1 MPPNPSEDIRGS
13 QDRGAMSQD
22 EDMIEGKLVERDE
35 DERSNLRRH
44 QQDDADPRQRRQEGG
59 ARNGL

>member
-1 MPPNPSEDIRGS
+1 
-13 QDRGAMSQD
+13 MSQD